1 MKRINIAIDGHSSC
15 GKGTL
20 ARHLAEQLGYVM
32 IDSGAMYRAVTLAAL
47 RAGADIQ
54 SEESLAALLPAVDI
68 AFKVNP
74 DNGRSELWLNGVN
87 EEKNIRTMEV
97 AAAVSPVSK
106 HSAVRRF
113 LVDMQRRMGA
123 GKGVVMDGRD
133 IGTVVFPDAELKI
146 FMTASPEIRA
156 TRRFR
161 ELQQMGVETTFE
173 AVLDNLNN
181 RDQQDS
187 SRADSPLRMA
197 EGARLLDNSSI
208 SIAEQSEMALSWARE
223 AMEGNGEST
232 AS

>member
-1 MKRINIAIDGHSSC
+1 
-15 GKGTL
+15 
-20 ARHLAEQLGYVM
+20 
-32 IDSGAMYRAVTLAAL
+32 
-47 RAGADIQ
+47 
-54 SEESLAALLPAVDI
+54 
-68 AFKVNP
+68 
-74 DNGRSELWLNGVN
+74 
-87 EEKNIRTMEV
+87 
-97 AAAVSPVSK
+97 
-106 HSAVRRF
+106 
-113 LVDMQRRMGA
+113 
-123 GKGVVMDGRD
+123 MDGRD

-208 SIAEQSEMALSWARE
+208 SIAEQADMALGWARE
-223 AMEGNGEST
+223 AMEGNGI
-232 AS
+232 AR

>member
-1 MKRINIAIDGHSSC
+1 
-15 GKGTL
+15 
-20 ARHLAEQLGYVM
+20 
-32 IDSGAMYRAVTLAAL
+32 
-47 RAGADIQ
+47 
-54 SEESLAALLPAVDI
+54 
-68 AFKVNP
+68 
-74 DNGRSELWLNGVN
+74 
-87 EEKNIRTMEV
+87 
-97 AAAVSPVSK
+97 
-106 HSAVRRF
+106 VRRF

-208 SIAEQSEMALSWARE
+208 SIAEQADMALGWARE
-223 AMEGNGEST
+223 AMEGNGI
-232 AS
+232 AR